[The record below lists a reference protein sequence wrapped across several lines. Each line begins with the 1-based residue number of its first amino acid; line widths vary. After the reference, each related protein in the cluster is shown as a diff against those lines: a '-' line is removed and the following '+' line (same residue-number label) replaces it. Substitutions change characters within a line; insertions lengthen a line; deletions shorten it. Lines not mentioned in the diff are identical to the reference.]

1 MRECFDPQIYK
12 KDWQYQEGD
21 LTVTRTC
28 QWSAPGCHQGCS
40 ILFYTDK
47 EGKLVKVEGD
57 PNSPVTDGRLC
68 MRCLA
73 MVEAV
78 YHPDRIIHPLKRAR
92 EDRGKDKW
100 ERITMDEAYELCV

>member
-57 PNSPVTDGRLC
+57 PNSPVT
-68 MRCLA
+68 
-73 MVEAV
+73 AV
-78 YHPDRIIHPLKRAR
+78 CACAVWPWWRPCTIPTASSIR
-92 EDRGKDKW
+92 
-100 ERITMDEAYELCV
+100 